1 MADGEGVFEYEADT
15 STLATQIV
23 ILDSSGKPV
32 RIAQGET
39 GAGSHT
45 FTWDGKDND
54 GNALEDGIYTVQI
67 QGKDRD
73 GKTVEFETRAVGRVT
88 GVEVRD
94 GLLDL
99 AVNVYDGPRPAWLDR
114 ALVASLADATSYPD
128 PAPAAAAITERHG
141 RQLDEVL
148 PTAGAAEAFTLI
160 ARQPWRR
167 PVVVHPQFTE
177 PHAALE
183 LAGHHVTTVSCRP
196 EDGFAIDPAAVPD
209 EADLVMVGNPTNPT
223 GVLHPAEVLERLRRP
238 GRVVVVDEAFMDAVP
253 GETETLLGGPV
264 DGVVVL
270 RSLTKHWSIPGI
282 RAGYMVGDAGVVR
295 RLAAQQTPWSVS
307 TTAIAA
313 TVACCTPTATG
324 EAEERAHTLAGWRE
338 VLVDGFRARGIEQV
352 PSAAPFVLAR
362 LGAGTRAA
370 LREEGVAVRRADT
383 FPGLDGSWARIAV
396 RPPATTVH
404 LFAALD
410 RVRAPE
416 PAL

>member
-1 MADGEGVFEYEADT
+1 VA
-15 STLATQIV
+15 
-23 ILDSSGKPV
+23 
-32 RIAQGET
+32 ET
-39 GAGSHT
+39 FAEPLRHHG
-45 FTWDGKDND
+45 D
-54 GNALEDGIYTVQI
+54 
-67 QGKDRD
+67 
-73 GKTVEFETRAVGRVT
+73 
-88 GVEVRD
+88 VEVRS

-99 AVNVYDGPRPAWLDR
+99 GVNVYDGPRPAWLDR

-128 PAPAAAAITERHG
+128 PAPAAAAIAERHG
-141 RQLDEVL
+141 RQLEEVL

-183 LAGHHVTTVSCRP
+183 LAGHHVTTVLCQP

-223 GVLHPAEVLERLRRP
+223 GVLHPAEVLQRLRRP

-253 GETETLLGGPV
+253 GETDTMLGGPL

-282 RAGYMVGDAGVVR
+282 RAGYMVGDAGVLR

-313 TVACCTPTATG
+313 TLACCTPTATH
-324 EAEERAHTLAGWRE
+324 EAEERAHTLVGWRE
-338 VLVDGFRARGIEQV
+338 VLVDGLRARGIEQV
-352 PSAAPFVLAR
+352 TSAAPFVLTR

-396 RPPATTVH
+396 RPPGTTAQ

-410 RVRAPE
+410 RARAPE
-416 PAL
+416 PAF